1 MCLSCSLREQGVR
14 GLGRAQGSYG
24 LRQGR
29 LAKPLLHVTPI
40 LWDIVAGELWRAPGA
55 SA

>member
-1 MCLSCSLREQGVR
+1 MGLSSSPQEQRVR
-14 GLGRAQGSYG
+14 GLGRVQESYG
-24 LRQGR
+24 LWQGQ
-29 LAKPLLHVTPI
+29 LSKQLLHVTTI